1 MKESKTFEGRWW
13 IFGTEKPEHFGVL
26 HYSPEKGLRLEV
38 KIAQSF
44 GFAEILQDTT
54 RADFPEVIQGRDK
67 DDKPITLFG
76 KPLPKFHEVRGF
88 VKHSQKSKGNNDV
101 QL

>member
-1 MKESKTFEGRWW
+1 VKESKTFEGRWW

-44 GFAEILQDTT
+44 GFADILLATD
-54 RADFPEVIQGRDK
+54 RADFPEVIQGRDTGA
-67 DDKPITLFG
+67 PIARIIDRYKKMEIYSL
-76 KPLPKFHEVRGF
+76 K
-88 VKHSQKSKGNNDV
+88 
-101 QL
+101 